1 MDDEAA
7 VADEDKMK
15 NEGQRPFGGRAAAQG
30 AELTA
35 EQKQWMEEAP
45 HAAAHDF
52 TSPAGTGAHAR
63 RGGAAGRNAAARPR
77 AAAGPR

>member
-35 EQKQWMEEAP
+35 EQKQWMEVAP

-52 TSPAGTGAHAR
+52 TSPPPRLDSPMHYTSLLISDFLS
-63 RGGAAGRNAAARPR
+63 RPVR
-77 AAAGPR
+77 

>member
-7 VADEDKMK
+7 VADEDKMR

-35 EQKQWMEEAP
+35 EQKEWMEVDP
-45 HAAAHDF
+45 RAAAC
-52 TSPAGTGAHAR
+52 PAGTGAHAR